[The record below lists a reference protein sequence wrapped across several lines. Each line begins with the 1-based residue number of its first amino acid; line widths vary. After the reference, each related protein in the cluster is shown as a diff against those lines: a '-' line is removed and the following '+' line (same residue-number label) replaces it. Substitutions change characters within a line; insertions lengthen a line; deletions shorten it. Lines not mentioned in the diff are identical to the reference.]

1 MQFQIQNPIMK
12 TKCVAAILA
21 LSLITFIVLKTR
33 QSNSPAENDFLTHCL
48 EEIVG
53 SLETIRYVNASDAKV
68 FYTFRVESGSYEL
81 RYMDL
86 KTLEERT
93 VPLDYPI
100 DEIDRWSPNRRYLL
114 IQCVGK
120 FKEYPGHGLSQP
132 AWLLVLDTVDLS
144 VKRLGSKPDVF
155 EENPVWCTDDTLIFS
170 ATDLKDE
177 KGRSTRYWVDWRKGR
192 EQPTA
197 GFEVWKD
204 MSPLHKTD
212 IRLMRLGDDQLAFSD
227 DGMVFSLDLKAA
239 KTEQLSFAKEES
251 IVPRWLNPC
260 VDSGDILYCGTRT
273 NLPNRNLFLLRSP
286 QSRIQLSQ
294 TGNNAATSSKS
305 VYEAPIQLTQE
316 HTYNGKWLQGGRG
329 YTYIG
334 VTNNTFL
341 LAVRPDNTLEHTNLF
356 ALGHVDNLM
365 PNPAGD
371 KVYAVAT
378 AEPGG
383 PTGLW
388 EYELKTQNLRQL
400 RSGSRIPLAHAQ
412 IARAEEFNIP
422 SFDGLSIQ
430 GFLFTTNSPEGA
442 AKAGTVIYLP
452 PRTYQMRRK
461 YDLQPELIA
470 NCGFNIVGI
479 NYRGMDGFGTS
490 FSRRYDAELAAQDV
504 LFVTRQLIR
513 NGRIGDKPLYLLSQS
528 LGSEVMKEVLVQEP
542 GLWAAAIFQ
551 GSVIR
556 DGFETFK
563 AEKFPS
569 LFLTIGRND
578 PAYVFTKN
586 IENWAKANK
595 VPVKSFYVENYAH
608 YNADVSKTFQ
618 QERAIA
624 EFLIETRAKLLVT
637 P

>member
-1 MQFQIQNPIMK
+1 MK
-12 TKCVAAILA
+12 TKFVAIIIA
-21 LSLITFIVLKTR
+21 LSLITFIVLKAR
-33 QSNSPAENDFLTHCL
+33 RSNPPTEKDFLTHCL

-53 SLETIRYVNASDAKV
+53 SLETIRYVNASDSKV

-86 KTLEERT
+86 TTLEEHT
-93 VPLDYPI
+93 VPLDNPI

-132 AWLLVLDTVDLS
+132 AWLLVLDTADLS
-144 VKRLGSKPDVF
+144 VKRLGSKRDVF
-155 EENPVWCTDDTLIFS
+155 EENPVWCTDETLIFS
-170 ATDLKDE
+170 ATDLSDKA
-177 KGRSTRYWVDWRKGR
+177 GRSKRYWVDWKKGGER
-192 EQPTA
+192 PTA
-197 GFEVWKD
+197 GFQAWKE

-212 IRLMRLGDDQLAFSD
+212 IRLMRLGDDKLAFSD
-227 DGMVFSLDLKAA
+227 DGMVFSMDLQTARI
-239 KTEQLSFAKEES
+239 EQLSFVKEES

-286 QSRIQLSQ
+286 RSRINLSQ
-294 TGNNAATSSKS
+294 IGKKAATSAKS

-316 HTYNGKWLQGGRG
+316 HTYNGKWLEEGRG

-341 LAVRPDNTLEHTNLF
+341 LAVRPSDAREATNLF

-388 EYELKTQNLRQL
+388 EYELKTHNLRQL

-430 GFLFTTNSPEGA
+430 GFLFTTNSPDDA

-479 NYRGMDGFGTS
+479 NYRGMDGFGSS

-504 LFVTRQLIR
+504 LFVTHQLIR
-513 NGRIGDKPLYLLSQS
+513 AGRIGDKPLYLLSQS
-528 LGSEVMKEVLVQEP
+528 LGSEVMKEVLVKEP
-542 GLWAAAIFQ
+542 GLWTAAIFQ
-551 GSVIR
+551 SGVPWN
-556 DGFETFK
+556 GFEGFK
-563 AEKFPS
+563 PAAMPS
-569 LFLTIGRND
+569 LFVSIGRSD
-578 PAYVFTKN
+578 PAYGFMKRF
-586 IENWAKANK
+586 EDWATDNK
-595 VPVKSFYVENYAH
+595 IQVKSFYIENYGH
-608 YNADVSKTFQ
+608 YNADISKTFQ

-624 EFLIETRAKLLVT
+624 EFLIETRAKLVT
-637 P
+637 TP